1 MSKPDLADLPPD
13 QIWDETLAIAAE
25 IRDRRP
31 LAPLGP
37 PRPLR
42 GDAVAAFLLS
52 PAAARL
58 DPPGLVAAVGEHLLA
73 EGLPMRRVTS
83 GLLAMHPQI
92 FARTFVWDRVEGMA
106 DLARGFEIEQSEF
119 YRASPVRLIHLGAPG
134 FRRRLEGPAAADDFP
149 VLADLRA
156 AGATDYL
163 IRPLD
168 FAAVRRSFV
177 AFATDRPGG
186 FSDGEIAR
194 LDDLVPILS
203 LRFETAMQRQLLDTL
218 LSLYLGQD
226 AARRVATGAVRRGDG
241 ETIRAAIMT
250 CDMRGFTR
258 LTDRASASEVIA
270 LLDAY
275 LDAVTLAV
283 HGEGGEVLKFMGDG
297 CLAIFPADEGTGTGT
312 AGRDACRRALAA
324 ACAALTAIDGIEN
337 LPPALGPSGL
347 KVGFA
352 LNFGDVVY
360 GNIGSTERLDFT
372 VIGPAVNEVARIEAL
387 CKVLDR
393 KLLTT
398 STFADELDLPDALR
412 SVGLHVLRGRREP
425 TEIYTTDED

>member
-13 QIWDETLAIAAE
+13 QIWDETLAVAAE

-37 PRPLR
+37 PRALR

-58 DPPGLVAAVGEHLLA
+58 DPPGLVAAVA
-73 EGLPMRRVTS
+73 ERLIAAGLPLRRVTS

-92 FARTFVWDRVEGMA
+92 FARTFVWDRVDGMA

-119 YRASPVRLIHLGAPG
+119 YRSSPVRLIHLGAPG
-134 FRRRLEGPAAADDFP
+134 FRRRLEGPPAADDFP

-186 FSDGEIAR
+186 FSDEEIAR

-218 LSLYLGQD
+218 LSLYLGRD

-241 ETIRAAIMT
+241 ETIRAAIMS

-270 LLDAY
+270 LLDVY
-275 LDAVTLAV
+275 LDVVTLAV

-324 ACAALTAIDGIEN
+324 ACAALTAIDAIED

-398 STFADELDLPDALR
+398 STFADELDLPEALR

>member
-1 MSKPDLADLPPD
+1 MSKSDLADLPPD

-25 IRDRRP
+25 IRNRRP
-31 LAPLGP
+31 LAPVGS
-37 PRPLR
+37 PRALR
-42 GDAVAAFLLS
+42 DDGLASFLLS
-52 PAAARL
+52 HAASRL
-58 DPPGLVAAVGEHLLA
+58 DPPGLVAAVGERLRA

-83 GLLAMHPQI
+83 GLLAMHPQV
-92 FARTFVWDRVEGMA
+92 FARTLMWDREEGLT

-119 YRASPVRLIHLGAPG
+119 YRASPVRLIHLGANG
-134 FRRRLEGPAAADDFP
+134 FRRRLEGPVAADDFP

-156 AGATDYL
+156 IGVTDYL

-177 AFATDRPGG
+177 AFATDRRGG
-186 FSDGEIAR
+186 FTDEEIAR
-194 LDDLVPILS
+194 LDDLVPILA
-203 LRFETAMQRQLLDTL
+203 LRFETAMQRQLSDTL
-218 LSLYLGQD
+218 LSLYLGRD

-241 ETIRAAIMT
+241 ETIRAAILS

-283 HGEGGEVLKFMGDG
+283 HGHGGEVLKFMGDG

-324 ACAALTAIDGIEN
+324 ACEALTAIDAIED

-372 VIGPAVNEVARIEAL
+372 VIGPAVNEVARVEAL

-393 KLLTT
+393 KLLAT
-398 STFADELDLPDALR
+398 STFAAELDMAEALR

-425 TEIYTTDED
+425 TEIFTTDED

>member
-13 QIWDETLAIAAE
+13 QIWDETLAVAAQ
-25 IRDRRP
+25 IRERRP
-31 LAPLGP
+31 LPPLGP
-37 PRPLR
+37 PRALAS
-42 GDAVAAFLLS
+42 DAVSSFMLGAAS
-52 PAAARL
+52 ARL
-58 DPPGLVAAVGEHLLA
+58 DPPGLVAALGRLLA
-73 EGLPMRRVTS
+73 DEGLPLRRVTS

-92 FARTFVWDRVEGMA
+92 YARTFVWDRDEGLS
-106 DLARGFEIEQSEF
+106 DLPRGFEIEQSDF
-119 YRASPVRLIHLGAPG
+119 YRLSPVRLIHQGANG
-134 FRRRLEGPAAADDFP
+134 FRRRLEGPPAVDDFP
-149 VLADLRA
+149 ILADLRA
-156 AGATDYL
+156 IGVTDYL
-163 IRPLD
+163 IRPVD
-168 FAAVRRSFV
+168 FTAVRRSFI

-186 FSDGEIAR
+186 FTDAEIAR
-194 LDDLVPILS
+194 LEDVVPLFA
-203 LRFETAMQRQLLDTL
+203 LRFETAMQRQLSDTL

-241 ETIRAAIMT
+241 QTIRAAILS

-258 LTDRASASEVIA
+258 LSDRATAGEVIA

-297 CLAIFPADEGTGTGT
+297 CLAIFQADEGTGTGA

-324 ACAALTAIDGIEN
+324 ACRAMTALDAIEN

-347 KVGFA
+347 RVGFA

-360 GNIGSTERLDFT
+360 GNIGSSERLDFT
-372 VIGPAVNEVARIEAL
+372 VIGPAVNEVARVEAL

-393 KLLTT
+393 SLLATGD
-398 STFADELDLPDALR
+398 FAAQLDRPEALR

-425 TEIYTTDED
+425 SEIYTNADE

>member
-1 MSKPDLADLPPD
+1 
-13 QIWDETLAIAAE
+13 
-25 IRDRRP
+25 
-31 LAPLGP
+31 
-37 PRPLR
+37 
-42 GDAVAAFLLS
+42 
-52 PAAARL
+52 
-58 DPPGLVAAVGEHLLA
+58 
-73 EGLPMRRVTS
+73 
-83 GLLAMHPQI
+83 
-92 FARTFVWDRVEGMA
+92 
-106 DLARGFEIEQSEF
+106 
-119 YRASPVRLIHLGAPG
+119 
-134 FRRRLEGPAAADDFP
+134 
-149 VLADLRA
+149 
-156 AGATDYL
+156 
-163 IRPLD
+163 
-168 FAAVRRSFV
+168 
-177 AFATDRPGG
+177 
-186 FSDGEIAR
+186 
-194 LDDLVPILS
+194 
-203 LRFETAMQRQLLDTL
+203 
-218 LSLYLGQD
+218 
-226 AARRVATGAVRRGDG
+226 
-241 ETIRAAIMT
+241 
-250 CDMRGFTR
+250 MRGFTR

-270 LLDAY
+270 LLDVY

-324 ACAALTAIDGIEN
+324 ACAALTAIDAIED

-360 GNIGSTERLDFT
+360 GNIGSTQRLDFT

-398 STFADELDLPDALR
+398 STFADELDMPEALR